1 MPTITTFQCSD
12 DIRVI
17 NKTLTNNVDYECEIL
32 DSMNVINPQLRLFCT
47 STTFNNNYAYIPF
60 LGRYY
65 RITDFSVE
73 SAETIIINT
82 EIDVLY
88 TYKTALLDSTFL
100 VTRNENIGST
110 YIPDSHLPLYPYKEM
125 KVIEFSDSEFN
136 LNTATV
142 NNYNYVLNV
151 AGGGSGQQA
160 ESEVINES

>member
-17 NKTLTNNVDYECEIL
+17 NKTLTNNIDYECEIL
-32 DSMNVINPQLRLFCT
+32 DSMNVINPRLRLYCSSNT
-47 STTFNNNYAYIPF
+47 LSANYCYIPF
-60 LGRYY
+60 LDRYY
-65 RITDFSVE
+65 RITDYSVE

-88 TYKTALLDSTFL
+88 TYRNTLLSSTFL
-100 VTRNENIGST
+100 ITRNENIGST
-110 YIPDSHLPLYPYKEM
+110 YIPDSYLPLYPYKDM
-125 KVIEFSDSEFN
+125 KIIEFSNSEFN

-151 AGGGSGQQA
+151 AGGGSG
-160 ESEVINES
+160 ESEV